1 MNKDLIETPHFNFFI
16 GDEVLLKGKIVGFD
30 VDENKC
36 VENVVRLEYG
46 QTLNVP
52 NSTIHITDDIV
63 DKSKI
68 KVTIPQSIADWIRKC
83 KTFKS
88 FAVSLSFALQ
98 PSVWEANG
106 LSDECINWLMD
117 ANNQELFARAWLDDY
132 DIQKTKYVI
141 TDGNHLY
148 FKKCQ
153 EDIEIVILVD
163 EQPGTME
170 YVKKFDT
177 KEEAQEIANILGWKV
192 QEVE

>member
-1 MNKDLIETPHFNFFI
+1 M
-16 GDEVLLKGKIVGFD
+16 
-30 VDENKC
+30 
-36 VENVVRLEYG
+36 
-46 QTLNVP
+46 
-52 NSTIHITDDIV
+52 
-63 DKSKI
+63 
-68 KVTIPQSIADWIRKC
+68 
-83 KTFKS
+83 
-88 FAVSLSFALQ
+88 
-98 PSVWEANG
+98 ANA
-106 LSDECINWLMD
+106 E
-117 ANNQELFARAWLDDY
+117 NQEIFARAWLDDY
-132 DIQKTKYVI
+132 DIQETKYVI